1 MFPEGQRSR
10 DGKIGQAKLGVAIMA
25 LKSGSPI
32 VPLAIK
38 GTFEAF
44 PRKTKFIKP
53 ANVILKFGDPL
64 QYKVEKKP
72 SKERINEVR
81 NEIMSRIQKLYDEIN

>member
-1 MFPEGQRSR
+1 
-10 DGKIGQAKLGVAIMA
+10 MA

-44 PRKTKFIKP
+44 PRKTKFIRP
-53 ANVILKFGDPL
+53 ADVILKFGQPIKYDI
-64 QYKVEKKP
+64 EKKP
-72 SKERINEVR
+72 SKERINNVR
-81 NEIMSRIQKLYDEIN
+81 DEIMSRIQDLYDEIS

>member
-53 ANVILKFGDPL
+53 ANVILKFGTPL
-64 QYKVEKKP
+64 QYAVEKKP

-81 NEIMSRIQKLYDEIN
+81 DEIMNRIQKLYDEIN